1 MRDDRL
7 AVRERFLIMR
17 ERVRA
22 TKLTK
27 TNPERIPRSPQR
39 PTPRASATHHQC
51 ATVAGCCAAW
61 LVFEI
66 QAHPREKTPMPRSGR
81 VIVKDLADIGATQS
95 R

>member
-1 MRDDRL
+1 
-7 AVRERFLIMR
+7 MR

-27 TNPERIPRSPQR
+27 TNPERIPRRARNRGPQR

-81 VIVKDLADIGATQS
+81 VIKDLADIGATQS